1 MEVTIVFFS
10 ILGIGALIL
19 MAVSLY
25 FERAEKILKDSIPLD
40 GSLKSLL
47 VAYKAY
53 HDGKRDKKVE
63 NDQLLLIEF
72 IVKLNFTSD
81 DIKHMRVVEEDDG
94 NVYILSGTRG
104 MIFDIHMNIIYE
116 RNQCTLMKGKDY
128 LPELEEYLR
137 KYIKYIKGE

>member
-1 MEVTIVFFS
+1 MEITIIFFS

-25 FERAEKILKDSIPLD
+25 FERAEKILKNSIPLD

-53 HDGKRDKKVE
+53 HDGKRDEKVE

-81 DIKHMRVVEEDDG
+81 DIKHMRVVEEDNG

-104 MIFDIHMNIIYE
+104 MIFDIHRNVIYE

-137 KYIKYIKGE
+137 KYIKGE